1 MYCPKCKSEY
11 QVGMKHCESCD
22 VDLVDRQI
30 EEEYP
35 ENFFVELLSTF
46 NLADIAIIKSILENE
61 GIEYYFKGE
70 NFISIRPMIDP
81 ARLMVRADQIE
92 LVKELIK
99 NLELNYSTW

>member
-11 QVGMKHCESCD
+11 QEGMKRCESCN
-22 VDLVDRQI
+22 VDLVI
-30 EEEYP
+30 KLVETEHP
-35 ENFFVELLSTF
+35 ENHFEELLSTF
-46 NLADIAIIKSILENE
+46 NPADIAITKSILENE

-99 NLELNYSTW
+99 DLELNYSTW